1 MGKCMSLRGS
11 LKVVPSQIS
20 PPSSAPSILYINSA
34 GIRNCCFRAYHFM
47 FIPTYIKLCRLEIV
61 FPDIYLPLL
70 LQYIHKPQLSWKT
83 AAWGEKTLKVE
94 TVKLKALTSQTLP
107 LPSPLRSPD
116 GCRHKSENTARG
128 KSNSGG
134 EDVTQP
140 AKKKKMPVLSSLG
153 PNLRRWQE
161 AARGE
166 GERRQRVTVERR
178 ACSTQTTTRHHRP
191 TSPFFNS
198 TMFPQNVSDA
208 ARDGREIS
216 DKSRDQGFLPEGK
229 AVC

>member
-1 MGKCMSLRGS
+1 MKRTLEFSLLMGKCMSLRGS
-11 LKVVPSQIS
+11 LKVIPSQIS
-20 PPSSAPSILYINSA
+20 PPSAAPSILYINCA

-83 AAWGEKTLKVE
+83 AAARREKTLKVE

-107 LPSPLRSPD
+107 VPLHSPD
-116 GCRHKSENTARG
+116 GCRHKSENTARR

-140 AKKKKMPVLSSLG
+140 AEKK
-153 PNLRRWQE
+153 
-161 AARGE
+161 
-166 GERRQRVTVERR
+166 
-178 ACSTQTTTRHHRP
+178 
-191 TSPFFNS
+191 
-198 TMFPQNVSDA
+198 
-208 ARDGREIS
+208 
-216 DKSRDQGFLPEGK
+216 
-229 AVC
+229 

>member
-140 AKKKKMPVLSSLG
+140 VKKKKNASALQSWPQFEKVTGS
-153 PNLRRWQE
+153 
-161 AARGE
+161 GE
-166 GERRQRVTVERR
+166 GRGRKKAESYCREESVQH
-178 ACSTQTTTRHHRP
+178 SNHNP
-191 TSPFFNS
+191 T
-198 TMFPQNVSDA
+198 PQAD
-208 ARDGREIS
+208 
-216 DKSRDQGFLPEGK
+216 FTLF
-229 AVC
+229 